1 MTKADAVINALE
13 GAPAVPELVAIYVPH
28 CGWMYYEG
36 AFTNNL
42 APRVWLATG
51 RATQARF
58 TSFVSKY
65 KDVVPVVN
73 GGYNARAYHA
83 RPVSEWRVMNL
94 TTGET
99 WPLADYREL
108 FLVTKKRRRQHD

>member
-1 MTKADAVINALE
+1 MSTKAQVVINALE

-28 CGWMYYEG
+28 VGWMYYEG
-36 AFTNNL
+36 GFADHL
-42 APRVWLATG
+42 VPRVWLSKG

-58 TSFVSKY
+58 TSFMSKY
-65 KDVVPVVN
+65 KDVVPTVN
-73 GGYNARAYHA
+73 GFGERAYHA

-99 WPLADYREL
+99 WPLAEYREL
-108 FLVTKKRRRQHD
+108 FLVTKKRKKAA